1 MSSPFK
7 RKHRS
12 VVVADGLVARP
23 TFASDISGEAMSID
37 AMRVPSEVFSRI
49 SDVST
54 DSRYGMLRNPAIGAH
69 NLSFSI
75 NKANIMNFYAKCECW
90 RRRSLQSNLNSSK
103 LTHGLRMRGDRKHI
117 LA

>member
-12 VVVADGLVARP
+12 VVVADGLVARRN
-23 TFASDISGEAMSID
+23 FASDISGEAMSID

-54 DSRYGMLRNPAIGAH
+54 DS
-69 NLSFSI
+69 
-75 NKANIMNFYAKCECW
+75 
-90 RRRSLQSNLNSSK
+90 
-103 LTHGLRMRGDRKHI
+103 
-117 LA
+117 

>member
-1 MSSPFK
+1 MSYTPTLFIQINARPGTSSKPRIQTRRQELT

-12 VVVADGLVARP
+12 VVVADGLVARR

-54 DSRYGMLRNPAIGAH
+54 DS
-69 NLSFSI
+69 
-75 NKANIMNFYAKCECW
+75 
-90 RRRSLQSNLNSSK
+90 
-103 LTHGLRMRGDRKHI
+103 
-117 LA
+117 